1 MSLSDQLKAIRLRKV
16 TDPIKDFSSPK
27 TAGFLKEE
35 EIKAYEKSVLN
46 VNTEIWLDVLR
57 DETFETVLCPFEL
70 HEAQVFLDI
79 YQRLYLNKDS
89 AEVITTDWRDHVTDD
104 EKSCLATLSTRLQTF
119 ITKLTKHDSY
129 AFVKT
134 SSRSAKDAPL
144 VQSKFKSLYSERL
157 MTYSKEK
164 RRDENIQIWCL
175 LEAAFQALKV
185 KNADEVIDMFLR
197 SERIYQ
203 DLLLAAV
210 NQKEK
215 YHEHFVIRKFVDI
228 DVDMEFRGFVFA
240 YELVALSQYNYLICS
255 ERLVKDRTKIADS
268 VKTYYDQAVKEK
280 LKNAKFP
287 DNFIVDFAIC
297 DDGKKIWM
305 IEINPFLETTD
316 GALFSWQHERH
327 LLEGAEGFQFRI
339 TERPRPGAKTMLPQ
353 SVKAL
358 LIA

>member
-1 MSLSDQLKAIRLRKV
+1 MSLSDQLKAVTLRKV

-35 EIKAYEKSVLN
+35 EIKAYEKSVLE
-46 VNTEIWLDVLR
+46 VNTENWLDVLR

-70 HEAQVFLDI
+70 HEAQVFLEI

-89 AEVITTDWRDHVTDD
+89 TDVMTTDWRDYVTDD
-104 EKSCLATLSTRLQTF
+104 EKNCLATLSKRLQIF
-119 ITKLTKHDSY
+119 IEKLTKNEN
-129 AFVKT
+129 
-134 SSRSAKDAPL
+134 APL

-157 MTYSKEK
+157 MTYSEEK

-185 KNADEVIDMFLR
+185 KTSDEVIDMFLR

-210 NQKEK
+210 NQRDK

-228 DVDMEFRGFVFA
+228 DVDMEYRGFVFA

-255 ERLVKDRTKIADS
+255 ERLVREKTSVADS
-268 VKTYYDQAVKEK
+268 IKTYYDHTVKEK

-287 DNFIVDFAIC
+287 ENFIVDFAIC
-297 DDGKKIWM
+297 DNGKKIWV

-316 GALFSWQHERH
+316 GALFSWQHERL

-358 LIA
+358 FTEV